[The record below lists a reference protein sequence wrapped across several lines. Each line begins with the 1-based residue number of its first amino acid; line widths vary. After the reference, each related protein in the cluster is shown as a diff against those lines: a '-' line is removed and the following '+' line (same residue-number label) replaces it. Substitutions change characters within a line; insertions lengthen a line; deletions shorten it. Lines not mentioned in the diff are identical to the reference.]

1 MDRFA
6 PLLAAWR
13 VQHVGPREMIDA
25 VVAPEHRGP
34 SAELAGALRDWPGI
48 HYWLSHD
55 HARLLLLR
63 DGGAAPTQRR
73 VRHVVLFLLT
83 VVCALGAGAMLAG
96 SWIPWAGPGLGG
108 AVAAAAR
115 FFLDLPSGA
124 WREILP
130 GWSFAAPLIAILM
143 CHELGHYLTARRYH
157 IDASWPYFLPV
168 PPPLSPIGSL
178 GAFIRLRSPVLDRR
192 QLLDV
197 GAAGPIAGFL
207 VAIPIL
213 LWGYSISVPAPGYH
227 AASGDFVSFAGQLVG
242 LGDSVVTRLLR
253 HWFFDDT
260 TAVLLS
266 LPAFAGW
273 VGIFVTGLNLLPLSQ
288 LDGGHVLYGLLGKRQ
303 AAVGLATVA
312 ALVVLAQRS
321 PSWYLWVV
329 LALFL
334 GGGGWSH
341 PAVVAPEWPVP
352 TSRRI
357 VGWICVLLFILTFV
371 PVPFRV

>member
-1 MDRFA
+1 
-6 PLLAAWR
+6 
-13 VQHVGPREMIDA
+13 
-25 VVAPEHRGP
+25 
-34 SAELAGALRDWPGI
+34 
-48 HYWLSHD
+48 
-55 HARLLLLR
+55 
-63 DGGAAPTQRR
+63 
-73 VRHVVLFLLT
+73 
-83 VVCALGAGAMLAG
+83 
-96 SWIPWAGPGLGG
+96 
-108 AVAAAAR
+108 
-115 FFLDLPSGA
+115 
-124 WREILP
+124 
-130 GWSFAAPLIAILM
+130 
-143 CHELGHYLTARRYH
+143 
-157 IDASWPYFLPV
+157 V

-207 VAIPIL
+207 IAIPVL
-213 LWGYSISVPAPGYH
+213 LWGYSISVPAPGFH
-227 AASGDFVSFAGQLVG
+227 AVAGDYVSFGGQIVG
-242 LGDSVVTRLLR
+242 LGDSVATRLLR
-253 HWFFDDT
+253 HWFFDDA
-260 TAVLLS
+260 TALLLS

-273 VGIFVTGLNLLPLSQ
+273 VGVFVTGLNLLPLSQ

-329 LALFL
+329 IALFL

-352 TSRRI
+352 ASRRI
-357 VGWICVLLFILTFV
+357 VGWACVLLFILTFV